1 MTGLRGNGL
10 LNRVSCGA
18 VLLTSVSAGTGC
30 VTIVDAKHARPN
42 QVIGIVDEPRSG
54 LLRILTTA
62 RTTVEVATGRSTTYI
77 KWLTHQPWTVDQVVS
92 PRSLTTGRCVKVT
105 SPDVHRRVA
114 TRIEVSLDPAGGVND
129 PCLAIR

>member
-1 MTGLRGNGL
+1 MTCLRGSRL
-10 LNRVSCGA
+10 LNRVSWGA
-18 VLLTSVSAGTGC
+18 VLLATVSAGTGC
-30 VTIVDAKHARPN
+30 VTIADPKHARPN

-62 RTTVEVATGRSTTYI
+62 RTTVEVTIDRSTTYM
-77 KWLTHQPWTVDQVVS
+77 KWLTHQPWTIDQAVS

>member
-1 MTGLRGNGL
+1 MTGVHGSGL
-10 LNRVSCGA
+10 LTRVSCGA
-18 VLLTSVSAGTGC
+18 VLWTSVIVGTGC
-30 VTIVDAKHARPN
+30 VTLADAKHARPN

-54 LLRILTTA
+54 LLRIVTAA
-62 RTTVEVATGRSTTYI
+62 RTTVEVATDRSTTYI
-77 KWLTHQPWTVDQVVS
+77 KWLTHRPWTVDRAVS
-92 PRSLTTGRCVKVT
+92 PQSLTTGRCVKVT

>member
-1 MTGLRGNGL
+1 MTAFCGSSIR
-10 LNRVSCGA
+10 RVTCGA
-18 VLLTSVSAGTGC
+18 LLVVGVVAGAGC
-30 VTIVDAKHARPN
+30 VTVVDPKHARSN

-62 RTTVEVATGRSTTYI
+62 RTTVEIATDRSTTYI
-77 KWLTHQPWTVDQVVS
+77 KWLTHQPWTVDQMVS

-105 SPDVHRRVA
+105 SPDVRRHVA

>member
-1 MTGLRGNGL
+1 MTGLRASGL
-10 LNRVSCGA
+10 LNRVGCVT
-18 VLLTSVSAGTGC
+18 VLLASVSAGTGC
-30 VTIVDAKHARPN
+30 VTIVDPKHARPN

-62 RTTVEVATGRSTTYI
+62 QTTVEVAIDRSTTYM

-105 SPDVHRRVA
+105 SADVHRRVA
-114 TRIEVSLDPAGGVND
+114 TRIEVSLDPAGALND
-129 PCLAIR
+129 PCLPIR